1 MSTMKTNFL
10 KSTEALRNE
19 LIATNE
25 SLSEKENTI
34 ANLMLKCDE
43 NCVENKKNEKKQN
56 KCVKKQSKPSILQKK
71 NKPLDETITRMKIDK
86 DKETKLEEAN
96 QNDYKVDSNVP
107 VSNRFSILDRD
118 QQDDCS
124 VPKNVSSDNL
134 KLSPNTSKQF
144 SPSTITSSTASLSS
158 SILEVTSGSVTDTVK
173 GIHEQDIVSTDTSG
187 ENVTYNSQ
195 LNSLIRTLISYYWCP
210 GQR

>member
-1 MSTMKTNFL
+1 MKTNFL

-43 NCVENKKNEKKQN
+43 NCVENKKNEKKEN
-56 KCVKKQSKPSILQKK
+56 KSVKKQSKPSILEKK

-107 VSNRFSILDRD
+107 VSNRFSVLDRD
-118 QQDDCS
+118 
-124 VPKNVSSDNL
+124 
-134 KLSPNTSKQF
+134 
-144 SPSTITSSTASLSS
+144 
-158 SILEVTSGSVTDTVK
+158 
-173 GIHEQDIVSTDTSG
+173 
-187 ENVTYNSQ
+187 
-195 LNSLIRTLISYYWCP
+195 
-210 GQR
+210 